1 MNEPRPAPRQE
12 EAARWFAA
20 LRRGVM
26 SLEERAAY
34 DSWRRDRLNRA
45 AFAELEQSWESL
57 DALREH
63 LIDTGT
69 DAAASKTPPR
79 FGRPALVAAMC
90 ALSLVIGVLSYSAHS
105 SFWTTL
111 DWTDR

>member
-1 MNEPRPAPRQE
+1 MSEYSGFGRE
-12 EAARWFAA
+12 EAAARWFAA

-34 DSWRRDRLNRA
+34 EAWRRDRRN
-45 AFAELEQSWESL
+45 
-57 DALREH
+57 
-63 LIDTGT
+63 
-69 DAAASKTPPR
+69 AAAMAECEALWQALEAVRMEFPHAASTTVQDRHRAR

-90 ALSLVIGVLSYSAHS
+90 AVSLVIGALSYGGHSA
-105 SFWTTL
+105 FWTTL